1 MCVVCMLVC
10 SWACACGQVDAPG
23 KCECVHVCARMH
35 ARVCAH
41 VHTSRP
47 FLVIPWCPHAETPP
61 PPSSYRGPALL
72 SRQGPLRGDFPPAL
86 CMRLVRLPSELWAC
100 VDFLILWMGRGTV
113 PRTQPAAWYRVQP
126 HPARSPSK
134 AFYHGPGGP
143 NASQLHQSL
152 GIWAPACP
160 ASTLSGQPGL
170 GEQGR
175 GGQPRSTTIPG
186 GPPSP
191 DPYTTENPNG
201 AETRAHARHG
211 LPGPLH
217 QEDPKGLL
225 VQFIVACP
233 CIIHL

>member
-1 MCVVCMLVC
+1 MCVVCMPVC

-47 FLVIPWCPHAETPP
+47 FPVIPWCPHAETPP

-72 SRQGPLRGDFPPAL
+72 SRQGSLRGDFPPAL

-100 VDFLILWMGRGTV
+100 VDFLILWMRRGRV

-143 NASQLHQSL
+143 QRQPASPITGHLGACMPGLHPLRTAWTWGTRQ
-152 GIWAPACP
+152 GRVAQEHHHTWWAP
-160 ASTLSGQPGL
+160 
-170 GEQGR
+170 
-175 GGQPRSTTIPG
+175 QPR
-186 GPPSP
+186 
-191 DPYTTENPNG
+191 
-201 AETRAHARHG
+201 
-211 LPGPLH
+211 PLH
-217 QEDPKGLL
+217 YRKPQW
-225 VQFIVACP
+225 C
-233 CIIHL
+233 

>member
-1 MCVVCMLVC
+1 MCVVCMPVC

-23 KCECVHVCARMH
+23 KCECVHVCACMH

-47 FLVIPWCPHAETPP
+47 FPVIPP

-100 VDFLILWMGRGTV
+100 GDFLILWMGRGRV

-143 NASQLHQSL
+143 QRQPASPITGHLGACMPGLHPLRTAWTWGTRQ
-152 GIWAPACP
+152 GRAAQEHHHTWWAP
-160 ASTLSGQPGL
+160 
-170 GEQGR
+170 
-175 GGQPRSTTIPG
+175 QPR
-186 GPPSP
+186 
-191 DPYTTENPNG
+191 
-201 AETRAHARHG
+201 
-211 LPGPLH
+211 PLH
-217 QEDPKGLL
+217 YRKPQW
-225 VQFIVACP
+225 C
-233 CIIHL
+233 

>member
-1 MCVVCMLVC
+1 MCVPVCM
-10 SWACACGQVDAPG
+10 
-23 KCECVHVCARMH
+23 HVCAHMCTH
-35 ARVCAH
+35 LD
-41 VHTSRP
+41 P
-47 FLVIPWCPHAETPP
+47 FWSSPGALALRHLLPF
-61 PPSSYRGPALL
+61 SSYQGPALL
-72 SRQGPLRGDFPPAL
+72 SRQGHLRGDFPPAL

-100 VDFLILWMGRGTV
+100 VDFLILWMGRGRV

-143 NASQLHQSL
+143 QRQPASPVIL

-175 GGQPRSTTIPG
+175 GGQPRSITIPG

-217 QEDPKGLL
+217 QEDPKGLP